1 MKAKL
6 FLAAMLLMVGAN
18 VMADEYQ
25 YLTITYS
32 DTERSISLPIIQKIS
47 FADDYVVVTTTEGVH
62 KYPISLLDKITFT
75 ENATAIKDLP
85 EQAKDLTFKDGSEK
99 RVDFLSREFSSWL
112 KLPHIGPYTP
122 AVDKVAD
129 QYIRQIRLMLP
140 RDKALQ
146 SNKKQLLDSVNAFEK
161 EKKYF
166 GHMFLDVDPV

>member
-1 MKAKL
+1 MKVKL

-32 DTERSISLPIIQKIS
+32 DTERSIYLPIIQKIS

-85 EQAKDLTFKDGSEK
+85 EQAKDLTFKDGTLAVKGNGLLRIYGANGALVSIANVKEGANINLGN
-99 RVDFLSREFSSWL
+99 F
-112 KLPHIGPYTP
+112 P
-122 AVDKVAD
+122 AGVYIVRMGDKTIKV
-129 QYIRQIRLMLP
+129 R
-140 RDKALQ
+140 K
-146 SNKKQLLDSVNAFEK
+146 
-161 EKKYF
+161 
-166 GHMFLDVDPV
+166 

>member
-85 EQAKDLTFKDGSEK
+85 EQAKDLTFKDGTLAVKGNGLMRIYGANGALVSIANVKEGANINLGN
-99 RVDFLSREFSSWL
+99 F
-112 KLPHIGPYTP
+112 P
-122 AVDKVAD
+122 AGVYIVRMGDKTIKV
-129 QYIRQIRLMLP
+129 R
-140 RDKALQ
+140 K
-146 SNKKQLLDSVNAFEK
+146 
-161 EKKYF
+161 
-166 GHMFLDVDPV
+166 

>member
-1 MKAKL
+1 
-6 FLAAMLLMVGAN
+6 MLLMVGAN

-85 EQAKDLTFKDGSEK
+85 EQAKDLTFKDGTLAVKGNGLNGALVSIANVKEGANINLGN
-99 RVDFLSREFSSWL
+99 F
-112 KLPHIGPYTP
+112 P
-122 AVDKVAD
+122 AGVYIVRMGDKTIKV
-129 QYIRQIRLMLP
+129 R
-140 RDKALQ
+140 K
-146 SNKKQLLDSVNAFEK
+146 
-161 EKKYF
+161 
-166 GHMFLDVDPV
+166 

>member
-1 MKAKL
+1 MKVKL

-32 DTERSISLPIIQKIS
+32 DTERSIYLPIIQKIS

-85 EQAKDLTFKDGSEK
+85 EQAKDLTFKDGTLAVKGNGLLRIYGANGALISIANVKEGANINLGN
-99 RVDFLSREFSSWL
+99 F
-112 KLPHIGPYTP
+112 P
-122 AVDKVAD
+122 AGVYIVRMGDKTIKV
-129 QYIRQIRLMLP
+129 R
-140 RDKALQ
+140 K
-146 SNKKQLLDSVNAFEK
+146 
-161 EKKYF
+161 
-166 GHMFLDVDPV
+166 